1 MMHYP
6 LLNASHDAHHDKAGY
21 YRLTFETL
29 RGKMNQTDKQFLFPL
44 LGNRDQEKILEIVAK
59 VEKTNQRATR
69 ETFSQ
74 PRRAVAAP
82 YPNVC
87 CFYCNRSG
95 RFRAHCPQRR
105 FDMTTD
111 PNSSAPNP
119 RRFTPSNRQRK

>member
-82 YPNVC
+82 YPNVRSSH
-87 CFYCNRSG
+87 CNRFG
-95 RFRAHCPQRR
+95 HF
-105 FDMTTD
+105 
-111 PNSSAPNP
+111 
-119 RRFTPSNRQRK
+119 